1 MNKEELKKL
10 LPHREPML
18 LLDEAELVGDEAH
31 GKITI
36 TGDEYFLQGHFPGNP
51 VVPGVIQCEM
61 LAQNC
66 CVLLMGDEEAR
77 GATPFYTSSIRC
89 ALSARCA
96 RATRLIWC
104 APSRVR
110 AGRSALRRVLRAS
123 TVRFAAAPICLLH
136 SCTKVKEGFMFD
148 KVLIANRGE
157 VAVRVIRACRD
168 MGIKT
173 VAVYSTADADALHV
187 QLADEAYC
195 IGGPRLAESYLN
207 DDAVLTCA
215 VKSGAKA
222 IHPGYGF
229 FSEKA
234 SFVRDCDKY
243 GLAFVGPSAKVIDSM
258 GDKDAAR
265 RTAAAAG
272 VPIVPGCDLLKS
284 PEEATAEAERIGC
297 PVLIKARAGG
307 GGRGI
312 RKVERVEDAAKAFIE
327 ARAEGE
333 AVFGDGEC
341 YMEKFVS
348 PAHHVEVQI
357 MADKQGHVFSL
368 GERECSVQRRN
379 QKLIEESPAPCLDGH
394 DDIRAR
400 MHKAARDLARA
411 VGYEGAGTIEFLY
424 SDDGNFY
431 FMEMNTRLQVEHP
444 VTEFVTDTDLVKWQL
459 RVAAGQPLPFERE
472 DMPVRN
478 HAMECRIN
486 AETPDFLPSCGTVT
500 ALRVPGGPRVRWDSA
515 MFTGAKV
522 PPYYDSMLGKLI
534 VCAPTRDGAIRKM
547 RSALGELVIEGVSE
561 NSELQL
567 DVLANDEFLSGMY
580 HTDLMGHLY
589 ADE

>member
-77 GATPFYTSSIRC
+77 GATPFYTSLDKVRFKRPVRPGDTVDLVCSITR
-89 ALSARCA
+89 ARGPF
-96 RATRLIWC
+96 RF
-104 APSRVR
+104 
-110 AGRSALRRVLRAS
+110 AS
-123 TVRFAAAPICLLH
+123 TVRFAVAPICLLH

-243 GLAFVGPSAKVIDSM
+243 GLAFVGPSAEVIDSM

-341 YMEKFVS
+341 YMEKFVA

-394 DDIRAR
+394 NDIRAR

-459 RVAAGQPLPFERE
+459 RVAAGQPLPFEQE

-547 RSALGELVIEGVSE
+547 RSVLGELVIEGVSE

>member
-1 MNKEELKKL
+1 
-10 LPHREPML
+10 
-18 LLDEAELVGDEAH
+18 
-31 GKITI
+31 
-36 TGDEYFLQGHFPGNP
+36 
-51 VVPGVIQCEM
+51 
-61 LAQNC
+61 
-66 CVLLMGDEEAR
+66 
-77 GATPFYTSSIRC
+77 
-89 ALSARCA
+89 
-96 RATRLIWC
+96 
-104 APSRVR
+104 
-110 AGRSALRRVLRAS
+110 
-123 TVRFAAAPICLLH
+123 
-136 SCTKVKEGFMFD
+136 MFD
-148 KVLIANRGE
+148 KILIANRGE
-157 VAVRVIRACRD
+157 IAVRIIQACRD
-168 MGIKT
+168 LGIIS
-173 VAVYSTADADALHV
+173 VAVYSEADREALHA
-187 QLADEAYC
+187 QIADEAVC
-195 IGGPRLAESYLN
+195 IGPARAADSYLN
-207 DDAVLTCA
+207 MDNIISAALA
-215 VKSGAKA
+215 SGCQA
-222 IHPGYGF
+222 IHPGFGF
-229 FSEKA
+229 LSENPDFA
-234 SFVRDCDKY
+234 ERITQA
-243 GLAFVGPSAKVIDSM
+243 GLAFIGPTAATIRLM
-258 GDKDAAR
+258 GDKSEAKRNAI
-265 RTAAAAG
+265 AAG
-272 VPIVPGCDLLKS
+272 VPVALGTDGPLRDFD
-284 PEEATAEAERIGC
+284 EAISEAERIGC

-341 YMEKFVS
+341 YMEKFVA

-379 QKLIEESPAPCLDGH
+379 QKLIEESPAPCLDGR

-459 RVAAGQPLPFERE
+459 RVAAGQPLPFEQE
-472 DMPVRN
+472 DVPVRN

-515 MFTGAKV
+515 MFTGANV

>member
-1 MNKEELKKL
+1 
-10 LPHREPML
+10 
-18 LLDEAELVGDEAH
+18 
-31 GKITI
+31 
-36 TGDEYFLQGHFPGNP
+36 
-51 VVPGVIQCEM
+51 
-61 LAQNC
+61 
-66 CVLLMGDEEAR
+66 
-77 GATPFYTSSIRC
+77 
-89 ALSARCA
+89 
-96 RATRLIWC
+96 
-104 APSRVR
+104 
-110 AGRSALRRVLRAS
+110 
-123 TVRFAAAPICLLH
+123 
-136 SCTKVKEGFMFD
+136 MFD

-312 RKVERVEDAAKAFIE
+312 RKVERAEDAAKAFIE

-341 YMEKFVS
+341 YMEKFVEH
-348 PAHHVEVQI
+348 AHHVEAQLLC
-357 MADKQGHVFSL
+357 DNHGHAVAL

-379 QKLIEESPAPCLDGH
+379 QKLLEESPCACLKPRVREKILD
-394 DDIRAR
+394 
-400 MHKAARDLARA
+400 AAVRLAKK
-411 VGYEGAGTIEFLY
+411 VKYTGVGTIEFLY
-424 SDDGNFY
+424 TDSGDFY

-444 VTEFVTDTDLVKWQL
+444 VTEMVTGLDLVKWQI
-459 RVAAGQPLPFERE
+459 RCAAGAKLPFKQE
-472 DMPVRN
+472 DIRPQG
-478 HAMECRIN
+478 AAIECRIN
-486 AETPDFLPSCGTVT
+486 AEDENFRPSCGKITT
-500 ALRVPGGPRVRWDSA
+500 LHVPNGPWVRFDSA
-515 MFTGAKV
+515 LYQGCVV
-522 PPYYDSMLGKLI
+522 PPWYDSLLGKLI
-534 VCAPTRDGAIRKM
+534 VHAPTREEAIRKM
-547 RSALGELVIEGVSE
+547 RSALGELAIEGVCD

-567 DVLANDEFLSGMY
+567 DILNNPEFLSGVY

-589 ADE
+589 ANHD